1 MDLCKKEKEKRLKQ
15 IDIDIHYTEEVMKN
29 DLECRGL
36 VIP

>member
-1 MDLCKKEKEKRLKQ
+1 MDLCKEEKCLKQ

-36 VIP
+36 LIP